1 MNTEYFFGQN
11 ALPYLSAGGAVFIG
25 ITIHA
30 LIFRIIKKAALK
42 TYAPLEQAFV
52 GKASRP
58 GRLLII
64 LLLVEISFAIIP
76 PHEVVRQPIFHALGL
91 LWIIVLA
98 WMFSKILPIA
108 EIVILS
114 QLEKNKADDIEKRKV
129 ITQFNVFKRIT
140 YFLICILA
148 LATMLMTFES
158 MQKIGMSILASAGV
172 AGIVVGMSAKNTL
185 STVFSGI
192 QFAITQPV
200 RLDDVVIIE
209 NEWGTIE
216 EITLTYVVV
225 RIWDERR
232 LIVPIDN
239 FLTKP
244 FQNWSR
250 NQTEIMGTAFI
261 HADYT
266 VPVEALRLEAQRI
279 VSEEGK
285 DLWDGRYCGLQVTD
299 TSPDSIELRVL
310 VTAADAPKCWDLR
323 CLVRENL
330 INFMK
335 INYPDALPQRRL
347 VKM

>member
-1 MNTEYFFGQN
+1 MD
-11 ALPYLSAGGAVFIG
+11 
-25 ITIHA
+25 
-30 LIFRIIKKAALK
+30 
-42 TYAPLEQAFV
+42 
-52 GKASRP
+52 
-58 GRLLII
+58 
-64 LLLVEISFAIIP
+64 
-76 PHEVVRQPIFHALGL
+76 
-91 LWIIVLA
+91 
-98 WMFSKILPIA
+98 
-108 EIVILS
+108 
-114 QLEKNKADDIEKRKV
+114 KNKADDIEKRKV
-129 ITQFNVFKRIT
+129 ITQFNVFKRIV

-266 VPVEALRLEAQRI
+266 VPVEALRQEAQRI

-285 DLWDGRYCGLQVTD
+285 ELWDGRYCGLQVTD

-335 INYPDALPQRRL
+335 TNYPDALPQRRL